1 MNDFNEPSNG
11 CNVRSPL
18 NAALAY
24 VRAGLSVIPIRR
36 DGSKAPDGLLL
47 PRELREDGR
56 YHATWNPFKLRLP
69 SEEEID
75 RWFRGPIAPGL
86 GVIGGAVSGNLECIE
101 FDAEA
106 ELIFP
111 AWCGLVE
118 AEYPALIGVLTIVR
132 TPRPGFHVRYRCPD
146 VVIPGNEKP
155 AEDPEALQ
163 DQRTLIETRGEGG
176 YALAPGCPAECHI
189 TGRLYEHHSGPKLSQ
204 VQNITG
210 PQRETLFRCARS
222 FDRKPVAEETVSA
235 SGAASNSQEG
245 ISPGADFNVRGWDWA
260 QILIGWTP
268 VGESAGKVRWSRPGK
283 EGPGWSATTGCKAKN
298 GGHEL
303 LYLFSS
309 NARPFEPH
317 KAYSK
322 FASYALLHHAG
333 NFSAAA
339 RELARLG
346 FGSPCNRNGHS
357 AENARVAAGDGDWPD
372 PKPIPSHLS
381 PVQPFDYAL
390 LPDAFV
396 SFVSDIA
403 ERMQCP
409 PDFPAVAIMVAFA
422 GVVGKRISIR
432 PKRHDDWTVVPN
444 LWGAVIGR
452 PGVMK
457 TPAIRQP
464 IKFLQRLEIEAK
476 KEYANELE
484 SHEIKILVVEEQKKQ
499 RKEAI
504 AKAIKD
510 KQDPKI
516 AAQAFVIEKPKE
528 PVRKRFIVNDSTVE
542 KLGELLNQ
550 NPNGL
555 TVFRDEI
562 SGLLEHLDR
571 EGQEG
576 ARAFYIEAWEGSGRF
591 TYDRIGRGTIEIEST
606 ILSLLGG
613 IQPGKLFGYLR
624 GAIHGGVGDD
634 GLIQRFQLAVYP
646 DINANWRNVD
656 RWPDTEAKQEAW
668 AVFQAL
674 YTLDPL
680 AVGAES
686 DDQGPFLRFDK
697 QSQNLFDDWRSEL
710 EPRIRSGEEHPAL
723 ESHLAKYR
731 SLVPTLALLVH
742 LADRINGPVMANAT
756 SKALA
761 WARYLETHARR
772 IYGIVTDPAP
782 AAAKALAKRIMD
794 GDVLDGFTQRS
805 VYRNA
810 WAGLDK
816 ESTELAVELL
826 LELGWLQEVET
837 PTTGRPKVSYRIHPA
852 ILAKT
857 RREGTD
863 KTDKSPSAD
872 PFVSFGSEVPGYS
885 QTDWGEV

>member
-1 MNDFNEPSNG
+1 MNDSNEAWNG
-11 CNVRSPL
+11 CKVRSPL

-24 VRAGLSVIPIRR
+24 VRAGLSVIPIKR

-47 PRELREDGR
+47 PRELRDDGR
-56 YHATWNPFKLRLP
+56 CHATWDPFKVRIAT
-69 SEEEID
+69 EAEIEH
-75 RWFRGPIAPGL
+75 WFEGTSPPGL
-86 GVIGGAVSGNLECIE
+86 AVIGGAVSGNLECID
-101 FDAEA
+101 FDSDAET
-106 ELIFP
+106 IFP
-111 AWCGLVE
+111 AWVAMVE
-118 AEYPALIGVLTIVR
+118 AESPGLIGVLSISR
-132 TPRPGFHVRYRCPD
+132 TPKPGFHVRYRCPEIL
-146 VVIPGNEKP
+146 IPGNQKL
-155 AEDPEALQ
+155 AEDPAAPA
-163 DQRTLIETRGEGG
+163 DQRTVIETRGEAG
-176 YALAPGCPAECHI
+176 YALAPGCPAECHA
-189 TGRLYEHHSGPKLSQ
+189 TGRFYEHHSGPRLSQ

-210 PQRETLFRCARS
+210 LQREVLIQCARL
-222 FDRKPVAEETVSA
+222 FDNRPIEAEAPRGTS
-235 SGAASNSQEG
+235 SSQVG
-245 ISPGADFNVRGWDWA
+245 VSPGDDFNVRGWDWE
-260 QILIGWTP
+260 QILPGWTKL
-268 VGESAGKVRWSRPGK
+268 GEAAGKVRWRRSSK

-298 GGHEL
+298 GGHDL
-303 LYLFSS
+303 LYVFST
-309 NARPFEPH
+309 NASPFEPQ

-333 NFSAAA
+333 DFSAAA

-346 FGSPCNRNGHS
+346 FGSGPT
-357 AENARVAAGDGDWPD
+357 AGDGDWPE
-372 PKPIPSHLS
+372 PKPIPNHLS
-381 PVQPFDYAL
+381 PVQSFDYAL

-422 GVVGKRISIR
+422 GVVGKKIGIR
-432 PKRHDDWTVVPN
+432 PKRHDDWMVVPN

-464 IKFLQRLEIEAK
+464 IRFQQRLEIEAK
-476 KEYANELE
+476 KEYENELE
-484 SHEIKILVVEEQKKQ
+484 AYEIRALVVEEQKKH

-504 AKAIKD
+504 AKAIKE
-510 KQDPKI
+510 KKDPEQ
-516 AAQAFVIEKPKE
+516 AAHALIVETPKE
-528 PVRKRFIVNDSTVE
+528 PVRKRFIVNDSTIE

-562 SGLLEHLDR
+562 SGLLEFLDR

-606 ILSLLGG
+606 TLSLLGG
-613 IQPGKLFGYLR
+613 IQPGKLYSYLR
-624 GAIHGGVGDD
+624 AAIHGGTGDD
-634 GLIQRFQLAVYP
+634 GLMQRFQLAVYP
-646 DINANWRNVD
+646 DINSNWRNID
-656 RWPDTEAKQEAW
+656 RWPDTEAKQAAWDVFEAMHNS
-668 AVFQAL
+668 
-674 YTLDPL
+674 DP
-680 AVGAES
+680 VTISAES
-686 DDQGPFLRFDK
+686 DDQGPFLRFNK
-697 QSQNLFDDWRSEL
+697 QAQNLFDDWRSEL

-731 SLVPTLALLVH
+731 SLVPTLALLIH
-742 LADRINGPVMANAT
+742 LADRVSGPVTADAT
-756 SKALA
+756 RKALA
-761 WARYLETHARR
+761 WARYLESHARR

-782 AAAKALAKRIMD
+782 AAGKAMAKRIMD
-794 GDVLDGFTQRS
+794 GEVPDGFTLRS

-826 LELGWLQEVET
+826 IELSWLREIET
-837 PTTGRPKVSYRIHPA
+837 PTTGRPKVSYRIHPS

-857 RREGTD
+857 HREGTD
-863 KTDKSPSAD
+863 KTDKSPQAD
-872 PFVSFGSEVPGYS
+872 PFVSFGSELPGQS
-885 QTDWGEV
+885 DGDWGQV